1 MNDILQEFNKY
12 CILEN
17 FIQES
22 GIDDEILKKAID
34 NVLKKYALPS
44 VKLVPKKWGVANPTD
59 TFLYGYPRY
68 IEGEIPVAKDESGH
82 LRQMRFIAQINCKD
96 LTSLP
101 DFPHSGL
108 LQFWAETCDVSL
120 GYDKH
125 NDGRIKVVYIP
136 NPSLSKNNI
145 SNVKIDESIYDGH
158 TWVPGGKYYSV
169 VDFPYVIFDGYNH
182 TDNMFVEAKTEK
194 SNPNISDEEIFL
206 KLLKKEIKDL
216 GSDEELDAQSFK
228 LLDNDPKLKP
238 VFGNRMGG
246 YPSFTTDCY
255 CKTRSEDNYEV
266 LLLQLEN
273 SSEVFWGRD
282 VTFGDNAV
290 IGFYTSSDRLRSK
303 DFKYVEIL
311 WEQYSY

>member
-1 MNDILQEFNKY
+1 
-12 CILEN
+12 
-17 FIQES
+17 
-22 GIDDEILKKAID
+22 
-34 NVLKKYALPS
+34 
-44 VKLVPKKWGVANPTD
+44 
-59 TFLYGYPRY
+59 
-68 IEGEIPVAKDESGH
+68 
-82 LRQMRFIAQINCKD
+82 
-96 LTSLP
+96 
-101 DFPHSGL
+101 
-108 LQFWAETCDVSL
+108 
-120 GYDKH
+120 
-125 NDGRIKVVYIP
+125 
-136 NPSLSKNNI
+136 
-145 SNVKIDESIYDGH
+145 VKIDESIYDGH

-216 GSDEELDAQSFK
+216 GSDKELDAQSFK